1 MELHTYLLQ
10 LKEPCPAWLLDFQPE
25 APFDRNQFFNS
36 RVVYYPGSG
45 NDGHAVKC
53 FGSTH
58 SAHCFVYVD
67 YWTEQSRIEAEL
79 SHSSPQN
86 SRRFHGY
93 HSLARIQLA
102 ESDLT
107 PDGWKPH
114 GDLMRQ
120 PFQTP
125 SIAPYGFL
133 EVLER
138 DDGLDDTHGAHR
150 LAILFLGAD
159 GIATY
164 DALFCQ
170 QNGVSPPFA
179 AFIQDHGFG
188 GNYDKFG
195 GDGLLERIAR
205 QSNVLPRFLMVAKNS
220 KPWVGYSRTV
230 NVEGETGGMHRDM
243 RYLHE
248 LQG

>member
-1 MELHTYLLQ
+1 MHTIKHKIKLHTNLLQ
-10 LKEPCPAWLLDFQPE
+10 LKELCPKWLLGFHPDD
-25 APFDRNQFFNS
+25 AFDRHSFFNS

-58 SAHCFVYVD
+58 SAHCFVYAD
-67 YWTEQSRIEAEL
+67 YMVEQSRIEAEL

-86 SRRFHGY
+86 SRRFLGY
-93 HSLARIQLA
+93 HSLTRIQLA
-102 ESDLT
+102 ENDLT
-107 PDGWKPH
+107 PDGWKSH
-114 GDLMRQ
+114 GDSMRK

-125 SIAPYGFL
+125 RVTPYGFL

-138 DDGLDDTHGAHR
+138 DDNRDDTHGAYR

-170 QNGVSPPFA
+170 QNGVAPPFG

-188 GNYDKFG
+188 G
-195 GDGLLERIAR
+195 
-205 QSNVLPRFLMVAKNS
+205 
-220 KPWVGYSRTV
+220 
-230 NVEGETGGMHRDM
+230 
-243 RYLHE
+243 
-248 LQG
+248 